1 MFWFESRMDNGQS
14 YVNLK
19 TTQSMSMHQK
29 VELVSTPQENLFDM
43 PTALQDAGVH
53 DVHA

>member
-1 MFWFESRMDNGQS
+1 MDNGQS

-19 TTQSMSMHQK
+19 TTQSMSMHFTFYQK
-29 VELVSTPQENLFDM
+29 VELVSTPKENLFDM
-43 PTALQDAGVH
+43 STALQDAGVH